1 METNTRRKMLEK
13 QYEQA
18 AFALLLDD
26 LMAEEGA
33 ALLGETCIAEAAD
46 IPPEADERCMETI
59 RRSQARERRYQALR
73 FAGKTVSRV
82 AVVFLVVAIAFSVP
96 FCTVSAFRDAT
107 LGYVLRTFDV
117 GADISLYGT
126 SAPQPYLGGGH
137 PAWFPDGSWTL
148 TEATRDETMYL
159 VKYEDVAGDCIEYSE
174 LAADSSGITIDTEN
188 AEVKTD
194 AIIRGWS
201 ATISIKEK
209 RSIAVWLDEENGI
222 FCMLLLYGEHMDTSE
237 EALFKIAEN
246 IK

>member
-26 LMAEEGA
+26 LMVEEGA
-33 ALLGETCIAEAAD
+33 ALLRETNSSESSGVSL
-46 IPPEADERCMETI
+46 ETDERCMKAI
-59 RRSQARERRYQALR
+59 RRLQARERRRQALR
-73 FAGKTVSRV
+73 FTGKAVSRI

-96 FCTVSAFRDAT
+96 FCTVSAFRDTA
-107 LGYVLRTFDV
+107 LSYVLRTFDV
-117 GADISLYGT
+117 GADISLYGAST
-126 SAPQPYLGGGH
+126 PQPYSGGGH

-148 TEATRDETMYL
+148 TETARYDTMYV
-159 VKYEDVAGDCIEYSE
+159 VKYEDDVGDYIEYSE
-174 LAADSSGITIDTEN
+174 LAADGSGITIDTEN

-201 ATISIKEK
+201 ATIFIKEK

-222 FCMLLLYGEHMDTSE
+222 FCTLLLYGEHMDTSE
-237 EALFKIAEN
+237 EALLKIAEN

>member
-1 METNTRRKMLEK
+1 MLEK

-46 IPPEADERCMETI
+46 VPPGADERCMKTI
-59 RRSQARERRYQALR
+59 RRSQARERRHQALR
-73 FAGKTVSRV
+73 IAGKTVSRV

-137 PAWFPDGSWTL
+137 PAWFPDGSWIL
-148 TEATRDETMYL
+148 TETTRDETMYL
-159 VKYEDVAGDCIEYSE
+159 VKYEDVAGDCIEYTE
-174 LAADSSGITIDTEN
+174 LTASGSGITIDTQDGK
-188 AEVKTD
+188 VRTD
-194 AIIRGWS
+194 VLIRNCP
-201 ATISIKEK
+201 ATISIKEN
-209 RSIAVWLDEENGI
+209 RCIAVWLDEENDI
-222 FCMLLLYGEHMDTSE
+222 FCMLLLYGDHMDASE
-237 EALFKIAEN
+237 ETLIRIAEN
-246 IK
+246 IN